1 MVALAP
7 LTRWLHALSWPMA
20 RAQAGRQLLALLAI
34 ALGVALAYGVQL
46 LNDSALGE
54 FEAAQRQI
62 TGTPD
67 LVLAAEGG
75 GPLSDEWPARLAA
88 LPGVQQSAP
97 VLEASLSLLPG
108 RQGLRLLGLDALQS
122 AQFRPA
128 LLPQPFVDQAAD
140 AGPLAVLAPDAV
152 YLNEAA
158 LRLLPSPRPSH
169 ISLRWTA
176 QGQTRSASLR
186 LAGRVASTGA
196 PLAVM
201 DIAGAQALLGRLGEL
216 DRVELR
222 LAEGATA
229 PPLSAGL
236 KAVPAEAGRG
246 EDLAALSRAYRV
258 NLSVLALMALFTGA
272 FLVFAVQSL
281 AAAQRQPQLALL
293 GVLGLSARERFALV
307 LAEAA
312 LLGLLG
318 SALGLLGGAGLAA
331 LGLQLLD
338 GDLGSGLLG
347 GGGQSRLHIE
357 PLPLLIYG
365 GLGLAVAMLGAIGPA
380 WQARHMAPAQ
390 VLKGLGAELLPAPP
404 VWLGPLLL
412 LAGAGLAWLPA
423 WGGLPL
429 AAYLAMLCM
438 LLGGLLCV
446 PPLVRALGA
455 LLPGQRH
462 AGLLLL
468 RQRAREGAG
477 EAAQLL
483 AGVLVALALSVAMLV
498 MIYSFRASLTHWLQQ
513 MLPADLYVRSTLRD
527 AGGARAPLSENF
539 VTAVAEGRGLPAL
552 RDWQAQRSR
561 RLALPATVPGAAA
574 VSISLMARPIPDEN
588 RLPLV
593 GTLGQVPAPGLQA
606 LYINEALR
614 DQLGLQ
620 PGARLSLP
628 GLGPQGQALDG
639 FVRGVWRDYSR
650 QSGALMMPLADYRR
664 FSGDMAVNEL
674 FLWLREGANS
684 EQVQS
689 RLRALA
695 GDAQDIELAA
705 SGDLLALS
713 LHIFDRSF
721 AVSYWLQAIALG
733 LGLVGVAATLSAQV
747 LARRRE
753 FGLLRHLGFSR
764 AQLRTLLLAETAV
777 QTTAGALLGLGLGLA
792 ISAVLVFVVNPQSFH
807 WSMDLAL
814 PTARLAA
821 LLAATLAA
829 TLAAALL
836 TAWLAGRRSL
846 GQDLLRAVR
855 EDW

>member
-1 MVALAP
+1 MVAIAP
-7 LTRWLHALSWPMA
+7 LTRWLRALSWPMA

-54 FEAAQRQI
+54 FEAAQRQL

-75 GPLSDEWPARLAA
+75 GALSDEWPARLAA

-97 VLEASLSLLPG
+97 VLEAALNLLPG

-128 LLPQPFVDQAAD
+128 LLPQPFVDQVAD
-140 AGPLAVLAPDAV
+140 AGPLALLAPDAV

-158 LRLLPSPRPSH
+158 LRLLPTPRPSH
-169 ISLRWTA
+169 ISLRWSA

-186 LAGRVASTGA
+186 LAGRVEAAGA

-229 PPLSAGL
+229 PPLPAGL
-236 KAVPAEAGRG
+236 KAVPPEAGRG

-347 GGGQSRLHIE
+347 GGGQSRLHIAL
-357 PLPLLIYG
+357 LPLLIYG

-412 LAGAGLAWLPA
+412 LTGAGLAWLPA

-429 AAYLAMLCM
+429 AAYLGMLCM

-462 AGLLLL
+462 AGLLLLL

-498 MIYSFRASLTHWLQQ
+498 MIYSFRASLSQWLQQ
-513 MLPADLYVRSTLRD
+513 MLPADLYVRSALRGE
-527 AGGARAPLSENF
+527 AGLRAPLPAEF
-539 VTAVAEGRGLPAL
+539 VAAVQRSGLVRELQP
-552 RDWQAQRSR
+552 QRSR
-561 RLALPATVPGAAA
+561 RIALPPAAGEA
-574 VSISLMARPIPDEN
+574 QPRWITLLARPVPDES

-593 GTLGQVPAPGLQA
+593 GERAGAPAAGLQP
-606 LYINEALR
+606 LYPNEALR

-628 GLGPQGQALDG
+628 GLGPQGQALEG
-639 FVRGVWRDYSR
+639 YVRAVWRDYSR
-650 QSGALMMPLADYRR
+650 QSGALLMPHADYLRA
-664 FSGDMAVNEL
+664 SGDAQVNEL
-674 FLWLREGANS
+674 YLWLAPGA
-684 EQVQS
+684 EMGAVQAG
-689 RLRALA
+689 LRALA
-695 GDAQDIELAA
+695 GEAQDIEQVS
-705 SGDLLALS
+705 SGELLAIS

-764 AQLRTLLLAETAV
+764 AQLRILLLAETAV

-829 TLAAALL
+829 ALL

>member
-7 LTRWLHALSWPMA
+7 LTRWLRALSWPMA

-54 FEAAQRQI
+54 FEAAQRQL

-75 GPLSDEWPARLAA
+75 GALSDEWPARLAA

-97 VLEASLSLLPG
+97 VLEATLNLLPG

-140 AGPLAVLAPDAV
+140 AGPLALLAPDAV

-158 LRLLPSPRPSH
+158 LRLLPTPRPSH
-169 ISLRWTA
+169 ISLRWSA

-186 LAGRVASTGA
+186 LAGRVEAAGA

-229 PPLSAGL
+229 PPLPAGL
-236 KAVPAEAGRG
+236 KAVPPEAGRG

-347 GGGQSRLHIE
+347 SGGQSRLHIAL
-357 PLPLLIYG
+357 LPLLIYG

-429 AAYLAMLCM
+429 AAYLGMLCM

-498 MIYSFRASLTHWLQQ
+498 MIYSFRASLSQWLQQ
-513 MLPADLYVRSTLRD
+513 MLPADLYVRSALRGE
-527 AGGARAPLSENF
+527 AGLRAPLPAEF
-539 VTAVAEGRGLPAL
+539 VAAVQRSGLVRELQP
-552 RDWQAQRSR
+552 QRSR
-561 RLALPATVPGAAA
+561 RIALPPAAGEA
-574 VSISLMARPIPDEN
+574 QPRWITLLARPVPDES

-593 GTLGQVPAPGLQA
+593 GERASAPAPGLQP
-606 LYINEALR
+606 LYPNEALR

-628 GLGPQGQALDG
+628 GLGPQGQALEG
-639 FVRGVWRDYSR
+639 YVRAVWRDYSR
-650 QSGALMMPLADYRR
+650 QSGALLMPHADYLRA
-664 FSGDMAVNEL
+664 SGDAEVNEL
-674 FLWLREGANS
+674 YLWLAPGA
-684 EQVQS
+684 EPGAVQAG
-689 RLRALA
+689 LRALA
-695 GDAQDIELAA
+695 GEAQDIEQVS
-705 SGDLLALS
+705 SGELLAIS

-747 LARRRE
+747 LSRRRE

-764 AQLRTLLLAETAV
+764 AQLRTLLLAETTV

-829 TLAAALL
+829 ALL

>member
-1 MVALAP
+1 MVALGP
-7 LTRWLHALSWPMA
+7 LTRWLRALSWPMA

-54 FEAAQRQI
+54 FEAAQRQL

-75 GPLSDEWPARLAA
+75 GALSDDWPARLAA

-97 VLEASLSLLPG
+97 VLEATLNLLPG

-140 AGPLAVLAPDAV
+140 AGPLALLAPDAV

-158 LRLLPSPRPSH
+158 LRLLPTPRPSH
-169 ISLRWTA
+169 ISLRWSA

-186 LAGRVASTGA
+186 LAGRVEAAGA

-229 PPLSAGL
+229 PPLPAGL
-236 KAVPAEAGRG
+236 KAVPPEAGRG

-357 PLPLLIYG
+357 LLPLLIYG

-404 VWLGPLLL
+404 VWLGPFLL

-429 AAYLAMLCM
+429 AAYLGMLCM

-498 MIYSFRASLTHWLQQ
+498 MIYSFRASLSQWLQQ
-513 MLPADLYVRSTLRD
+513 MLPADLYVRSALRGE
-527 AGGARAPLSENF
+527 AGLRAPLPAEF
-539 VTAVAEGRGLPAL
+539 VAAVQRSGLVRELQP
-552 RDWQAQRSR
+552 QRSR
-561 RLALPATVPGAAA
+561 RIALPPAAGEA
-574 VSISLMARPIPDEN
+574 QPRWITLLARPVPDES

-593 GTLGQVPAPGLQA
+593 GERASAPAPGLQP
-606 LYINEALR
+606 LYPNEALR

-628 GLGPQGQALDG
+628 GLGPQGQALEG
-639 FVRGVWRDYSR
+639 YVRAVWRDYSR
-650 QSGALMMPLADYRR
+650 QSGALLIPHADYLRA
-664 FSGDMAVNEL
+664 SGDAEVNEL
-674 FLWLREGANS
+674 YLWLAPGA
-684 EQVQS
+684 EPGAVQAG
-689 RLRALA
+689 LRALA
-695 GDAQDIELAA
+695 GEAQDIEQVS
-705 SGDLLALS
+705 SGELLAIS

-747 LARRRE
+747 LSRRRE

-829 TLAAALL
+829 ALL

>member
-1 MVALAP
+1 MVALAS
-7 LTRWLHALSWPMA
+7 LTRWLRALSWPMA

-54 FEAAQRQI
+54 FEAAQRQL

-75 GPLSDEWPARLAA
+75 GALSDEWPARLAA

-97 VLEASLSLLPG
+97 VLEATLNLLPS

-140 AGPLAVLAPDAV
+140 AGPLALLAPDAV

-158 LRLLPSPRPSH
+158 LRLLPTPRPSH
-169 ISLRWTA
+169 ISLRWSA

-186 LAGRVASTGA
+186 LAGRVEAAGA

-229 PPLSAGL
+229 PPLPAGL
-236 KAVPAEAGRG
+236 KAVPPEAGRG

-357 PLPLLIYG
+357 LLPLLIYG

-429 AAYLAMLCM
+429 AAYLGMLCM

-498 MIYSFRASLTHWLQQ
+498 MIYSFRASLSQWLQQ
-513 MLPADLYVRSTLRD
+513 MLPADLYVRSALRGE
-527 AGGARAPLSENF
+527 AGLRAPLPAEF
-539 VTAVAEGRGLPAL
+539 VAAVQRSGLVRELQP
-552 RDWQAQRSR
+552 QRSR
-561 RLALPATVPGAAA
+561 RIALPPAAGEA
-574 VSISLMARPIPDEN
+574 QPRWITLLARPVPDES

-593 GTLGQVPAPGLQA
+593 GERASAPAPGLQP
-606 LYINEALR
+606 LYPNEALR

-628 GLGPQGQALDG
+628 GLGPQGQALEG
-639 FVRGVWRDYSR
+639 YVRAVWRDYSR
-650 QSGALMMPLADYRR
+650 QSGALLVPHADYLRA
-664 FSGDMAVNEL
+664 SGDAEVNEL
-674 FLWLREGANS
+674 YIWLAPGA
-684 EQVQS
+684 EPGAVQAG
-689 RLRALA
+689 LRTLA
-695 GDAQDIELAA
+695 GEAQDIEQVS
-705 SGDLLALS
+705 SGELLAIS

-747 LARRRE
+747 LSRRRE

-764 AQLRTLLLAETAV
+764 AQLRILLLAETAV

-829 TLAAALL
+829 ALL

>member
-7 LTRWLHALSWPMA
+7 LTRWLRALSWPMA

-54 FEAAQRQI
+54 FEAAQRQL

-75 GPLSDEWPARLAA
+75 GALSDEWPARLAA

-97 VLEASLSLLPG
+97 VLETALNLLPG

-140 AGPLAVLAPDAV
+140 TGPLALLAPDAV

-158 LRLLPSPRPSH
+158 LRLLPTPRPSH
-169 ISLRWTA
+169 ISLRWSA

-186 LAGRVASTGA
+186 LAGRVEAAGA

-229 PPLSAGL
+229 PPLPAGL

-357 PLPLLIYG
+357 LLPLLIYG

-455 LLPGQRH
+455 LLPGRRH

-483 AGVLVALALSVAMLV
+483 AGVLVALALSVAMMV
-498 MIYSFRASLTHWLQQ
+498 MIYSFRASLSQWLQQ
-513 MLPADLYVRSTLRD
+513 MLPADLYVRSALRGE
-527 AGGARAPLSENF
+527 AGLRAPLPTEF
-539 VTAVAEGRGLPAL
+539 VAAVQRSGLVRELQP
-552 RDWQAQRSR
+552 QRSR
-561 RLALPATVPGAAA
+561 RIALPPAAGEA
-574 VSISLMARPIPDEN
+574 QPRWITLLARPVPDES

-593 GTLGQVPAPGLQA
+593 GERAGAPAPGLQP
-606 LYINEALR
+606 LYPNEALR

-628 GLGPQGQALDG
+628 GLGPQGQALEG
-639 FVRGVWRDYSR
+639 YVRAVWRDYSR
-650 QSGALMMPLADYRR
+650 QSGALLMPHADYLRA
-664 FSGDMAVNEL
+664 SGDAAVNEL
-674 FLWLREGANS
+674 YLWLAPGA
-684 EQVQS
+684 EMGAVQAG
-689 RLRALA
+689 LRALA
-695 GDAQDIELAA
+695 GEAQDIEQVS
-705 SGDLLALS
+705 SGELLAIS

-829 TLAAALL
+829 ALL

>member
-7 LTRWLHALSWPMA
+7 LTRWLRALSWPMA

-54 FEAAQRQI
+54 FEAAQRQL

-75 GPLSDEWPARLAA
+75 AALSDEWPARLAA

-97 VLEASLSLLPG
+97 VLEAALNLLPG

-128 LLPQPFVDQAAD
+128 LLPQPFVDQAGD
-140 AGPLAVLAPDAV
+140 AGPLALLAPDAV

-158 LRLLPSPRPSH
+158 LRLLPTPRPSH
-169 ISLRWTA
+169 ISLRWSA

-186 LAGRVASTGA
+186 LAGRVEAAGA

-229 PPLSAGL
+229 PPLPAGL
-236 KAVPAEAGRG
+236 KAVPPEAGRG

-357 PLPLLIYG
+357 LLPLLIYG

-429 AAYLAMLCM
+429 AAYLGMLCM

-498 MIYSFRASLTHWLQQ
+498 MIYSFRASLSQWLQQ
-513 MLPADLYVRSTLRD
+513 MLPADLYVRSALRGE
-527 AGGARAPLSENF
+527 AGLRAPLPAEF
-539 VTAVAEGRGLPAL
+539 VAAVQRSGLVRELQP
-552 RDWQAQRSR
+552 QRSR
-561 RLALPATVPGAAA
+561 RIALPPATGEAQPRW
-574 VSISLMARPIPDEN
+574 ITLLARPVPDEG

-593 GTLGQVPAPGLQA
+593 GERAGAPAPGLQP
-606 LYINEALR
+606 LYPNEALR
-614 DQLGLQ
+614 DQLGLR

-628 GLGPQGQALDG
+628 GLGPQGQALEG
-639 FVRGVWRDYSR
+639 YVRAVWRDYSR
-650 QSGALMMPLADYRR
+650 QSGALLIPHADYLRA
-664 FSGDMAVNEL
+664 SGDGQVNEL
-674 FLWLREGANS
+674 YLWLAPGA
-684 EQVQS
+684 EPGAVQAG
-689 RLRALA
+689 LRALA
-695 GDAQDIELAA
+695 GEAQDIEQVS
-705 SGDLLALS
+705 SGELLAIS

-747 LARRRE
+747 LSRRRE

-764 AQLRTLLLAETAV
+764 AQLRTQLLAETAV

-829 TLAAALL
+829 ALL